1 VYQKSSEV
9 NKQTNDQKSS
19 EVNKQT
25 NGQFTFMDKQ

>member
-1 VYQKSSEV
+1 VY
-9 NKQTNDQKSS
+9 QKSS